1 MTTNNYQKQGAEFMK
16 TTVTKMI
23 VKFSGHK
30 RYFDDD
36 KQSRD
41 VFRITLKNNAHKYDF
56 NFGQSIN
63 DSTGNGD
70 NKPTYYDI
78 LVCLTK
84 YPVYDFEDFCSEY
97 GYDTDSRK
105 AYKTYKAV
113 KREWENVNKLFTEE
127 QLELLREIN

>member
-1 MTTNNYQKQGAEFMK
+1 MTTTDYQKQGADFMK
-16 TTVTKMI
+16 ATATQMK

-36 KQSRD
+36 RQSRD
-41 VFRITLKNNAHKYDF
+41 VFRITLKNTAHKYSF
-56 NFGQSIN
+56 NFGQSIM

-70 NKPTYYDI
+70 NEPTCYDI
-78 LVCLTK
+78 LACLTK